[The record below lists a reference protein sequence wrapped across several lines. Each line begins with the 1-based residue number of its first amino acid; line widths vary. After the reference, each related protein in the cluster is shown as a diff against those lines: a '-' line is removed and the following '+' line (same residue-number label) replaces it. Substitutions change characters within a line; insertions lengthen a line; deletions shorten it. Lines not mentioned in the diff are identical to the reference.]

1 MDFDFTVDFKVV
13 AVSVNRNS
21 FGLAQ
26 CVLVAKNGLAYKAC
40 ANSLNIPKQGDTVSI
55 PYKAGPMGI
64 EDARLNFAGKF
75 EMGFRRERIPRER
88 IEMCCRGR
96 QSLRVYRPKRT
107 DLIK

>member
-13 AVSVNRNS
+13 AVSSNTNS
-21 FGLAQ
+21 FGLFQ
-26 CVLVAKNGLAYKAC
+26 CVLLAKNGLAYKAC

-75 EMGFRRERIPRER
+75 EIPERMDDAPQEIVDEVW
-88 IEMCCRGR
+88 
-96 QSLRVYRPKRT
+96 Q
-107 DLIK
+107 